1 MYNPSFSGSIQF
13 RGLNFNACFIF
24 QFCMFRFKCMRLAEF
39 FKCDNIFYSLPIDRT
54 LYIRIFWNIQLS
66 VCNARGQCLMLSAVA
81 RARDSVLN
89 LFRNCIICDL

>member
-39 FKCDNIFYSLPIDRT
+39 FKCVNIFYSLPIDRT
-54 LYIRIFWNIQLS
+54 L
-66 VCNARGQCLMLSAVA
+66 
-81 RARDSVLN
+81 
-89 LFRNCIICDL
+89 